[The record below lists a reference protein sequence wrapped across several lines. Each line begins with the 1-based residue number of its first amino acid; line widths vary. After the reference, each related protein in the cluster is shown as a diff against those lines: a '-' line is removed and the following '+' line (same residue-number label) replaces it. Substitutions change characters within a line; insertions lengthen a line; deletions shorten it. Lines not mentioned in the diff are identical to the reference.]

1 MWERG
6 EWGEGWGILSSRKGK
21 ERKEIDRHVPREV
34 KEMRKW
40 ADLWGMTNKQ
50 KVKEFRGKK
59 KGGGGGLL
67 ESVAVRIKTTLLQ
80 VY

>member
-1 MWERG
+1 M
-6 EWGEGWGILSSRKGK
+6 LSSRKGK
-21 ERKEIDRHVPREV
+21 GRKEIDRHVPREV

-50 KVKEFRGKK
+50 KVRNSGG

>member
-1 MWERG
+1 
-6 EWGEGWGILSSRKGK
+6 
-21 ERKEIDRHVPREV
+21 
-34 KEMRKW
+34 MRKW